1 MFDRIRREDEDGFT
15 LIELL
20 VVVII
25 IGILAAIAIPTFL
38 NQREG
43 AWRST
48 VESDLRNLA
57 TNLETYYSQ
66 YDEYG
71 TVSAGGAATDTTVT
85 ITGAGA
91 GAGAETYTKSDQTVV
106 TVVTPSTTAA
116 AGAGAT
122 FCVVGT
128 HANLPG
134 ETFYYDSN
142 GGGLTTTACN

>member
-1 MFDRIRREDEDGFT
+1 MFDRLRKDEEGFT

-48 VESDLRNLA
+48 VESDMRNLA

-71 TVSAGGAATDTTVT
+71 TVSAGGAVTDTTVA
-85 ITGAGA
+85 ITGATA
-91 GAGAETYTKSDQTVV
+91 AAETYTKSDGTALV
-106 TVVTPSTTAA
+106 VVTPSTTAA

-128 HANLPG
+128 HENLAG